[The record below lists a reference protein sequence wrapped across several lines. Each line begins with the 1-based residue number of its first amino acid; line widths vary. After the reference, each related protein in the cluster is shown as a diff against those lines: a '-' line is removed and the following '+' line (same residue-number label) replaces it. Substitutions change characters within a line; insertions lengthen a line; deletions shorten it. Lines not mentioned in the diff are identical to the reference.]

1 MVAMDMAHSLL
12 PSDSSLYPLL
22 LRAPNYS
29 SFKTFKFGTYCSSG
43 RSIQVYAAK
52 TKRKPRPSFSEQIRD
67 KWSVRVPSTREKFPW
82 EEQKRQQLQEL
93 DEEEEIE
100 ASGAFF
106 SEAEIDASPSVSDGS
121 VSFTLPNRLIT
132 APWIHGSTP
141 QRTHFY
147 SHHKNGE
154 NVNEIFDH
162 LEETAV
168 YAVVDKAK
176 SLETEANYNKICKEG
191 DDVLHVDDTES
202 FDEEVNYND
211 KCKEETV
218 ILGAVSVELPRDKE
232 IARAEDSNDAISQN
246 EKPTGA
252 NRENGNIQLS
262 RDDNSSSIE
271 LPWER
276 KREVESLDGDWRRK
290 RSNTDLAERIL
301 PEHELKRLRN
311 VALRM
316 FERIK
321 VGAAGITQD
330 LVDAVHAKWRL
341 DEVVKLKFE
350 GPLSCNMKRTHEILE
365 TRTGGLVIW
374 RSGSS
379 VVLYRGMAYKF
390 QCVQSYSKQNE
401 SEKDILSHSEE
412 VTSNAACSVGVKD
425 FTGTRES
432 VMPDYAKYLKH
443 LSQDELMDFSELD
456 QLLDELGPR
465 FKDWCGREPLPVDA
479 DLLPAVDPEYKPP
492 FRLLPYGVRH
502 YLTNKEMTVFRRL
515 ARTVP
520 PHFALGRNRELQG
533 LAKAIVKLWKR
544 SAIAKI
550 AIKRGVQNTRN
561 ERMAEELKILTG
573 GILLSRNKE
582 YIVFY
587 RGNDFLPPAI
597 METLKE
603 RRKLTYLKQDEEEQA
618 RQMNLPFIES
628 NAKNTEG
635 MVAGTLAETR
645 AATSHWM
652 NYLGG
657 EGVEEML
664 RDASLARLTSLVK
677 HLQNK
682 LALAKMK
689 LKKADKALAKV
700 QEHLEPAG
708 PPTDLETINDEE
720 RFLFRKIGLSMKPY
734 ILLGRRGVY
743 DGTIQNMHLHWKY
756 REVVKIIVKGKS
768 FAQVKHFA
776 ISLEAESGGVL
787 VSVDRTTKG
796 YAIIIYRGK
805 NYLRPHVM
813 RPANLLTKRQAL
825 ARSIELQRREALK
838 HHISDLQERIQLMKL
853 ELEEMESGKKIDV
866 EKTLSSMSD
875 TKVSESDVEEEG
887 EEAYLEE
894 YDSSNEDTYY
904 QN

>member
-29 SFKTFKFGTYCSSG
+29 SFKTFKFGAYCSSG

-82 EEQKRQQLQEL
+82 EEQKQQQLQEQ

-106 SEAEIDASPSVSDGS
+106 SEAEIDASPSVSDDS

-154 NVNEIFDH
+154 NVNGIFYH

-202 FDEEVNYND
+202 FEEEANYND

-218 ILGAVSVELPRDKE
+218 ILGAVSVELPRDK
-232 IARAEDSNDAISQN
+232 
-246 EKPTGA
+246 
-252 NRENGNIQLS
+252 LS

-689 LKKADKALAKV
+689 TQKADKALAK
-700 QEHLEPAG
+700 
-708 PPTDLETINDEE
+708 
-720 RFLFRKIGLSMKPY
+720 
-734 ILLGRRGVY
+734 
-743 DGTIQNMHLHWKY
+743 
-756 REVVKIIVKGKS
+756 
-768 FAQVKHFA
+768 VKHFA

-875 TKVSESDVEEEG
+875 TKVSESDVEEPNAHNQANQAKEKG
-887 EEAYLEE
+887 KRSVLLKSPKSLMLKRQELPISVDGSQLETKTNLKTKWKCLTRTKQSSVRIEEIPANSNATPVPRAEDNISLPDKRNKSEE
-894 YDSSNEDTYY
+894 TNQSNAKKLRVDNSNDELVEVASHK
-904 QN
+904 